1 VGYANVFDPRDCFII
16 VPHYFTVVVINMF
29 RFTQIKKI
37 AANHDTVSQFILV
50 VIPGETQNP
59 EKMTKL
65 NRSESRL
72 SPRIVGLCRDGYVC
86 E

>member
-1 VGYANVFDPRDCFII
+1 
-16 VPHYFTVVVINMF
+16 MF
-29 RFTQIKKI
+29 RLTQIKKI
-37 AANHDTVSQFILV
+37 AANHETVSQFILV

-72 SPRIVGLCRDGYVC
+72 SPRIVGLCRDG
-86 E
+86 